1 MASGPNRV
9 NEKTIESHVGEKII
23 KADANFVRDITGF
36 AIGGIPPIGH
46 AKKIDFIFIDE
57 DLLTFDS
64 VWAAAGTPNA
74 VFNLRSKDL
83 LDLTHGKVIS
93 IK

>member
-1 MASGPNRV
+1 MM
-9 NEKTIESHVGEKII
+9 
-23 KADANFVRDITGF
+23 KADANFVREITRF

-46 AKKIDFIFIDE
+46 RQQIDFIFIDE
-57 DLLTFDS
+57 DLLQLES

-74 VFNLRSKDL
+74 VFHLKAKDL
-83 LDLTHGKVIS
+83 VQITQGKIIA